1 MSSDFEKD
9 ELQVEQYDAAEA
21 EAKKKKIL
29 KRVGIGA
36 GAAVLLGVLGYFGL
50 LAFQE
55 YYLTQFMVGGNGAW
69 FNSKVVFIEDVN
81 G

>member
-1 MSSDFEKD
+1 VSSDFEKD